1 MAIEIANTVA
11 GGRSDCSKI
20 FVVCIRVKV
29 LSVSLF
35 FLECNQ
41 INACI
46 DPVIVRTNTRVYY
59 KKI

>member
-1 MAIEIANTVA
+1 MAIEITNTVG

-20 FVVCIRVKV
+20 FVVCIRIKV

-35 FLECNQ
+35 FFQCNQ

-46 DPVIVRTNTRVYY
+46 DPVTVRTNMY
-59 KKI
+59 IL

>member
-1 MAIEIANTVA
+1 MAIEIANTVG

-20 FVVCIRVKV
+20 FVVCIRIKV

-35 FLECNQ
+35 FFQCNQ

-46 DPVIVRTNTRVYY
+46 DPVTVRTNMY
-59 KKI
+59 IL